1 MEKKDCDK
9 ALCYRV
15 VATRGEVIEKGHS
28 KDDAIYGKNA
38 FAKVRNLNILSS
50 YSLDKINYC
59 IAFNKQKQSR

>member
-38 FAKVRNLNILSS
+38 FAKVRNLTS
-50 YSLDKINYC
+50 YPRIH
-59 IAFNKQKQSR
+59 